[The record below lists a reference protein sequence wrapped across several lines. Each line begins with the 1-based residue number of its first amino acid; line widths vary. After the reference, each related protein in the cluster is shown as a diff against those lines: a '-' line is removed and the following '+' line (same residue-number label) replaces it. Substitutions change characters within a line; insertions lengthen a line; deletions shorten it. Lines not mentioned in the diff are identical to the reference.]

1 MITNVIKKH
10 LGDILLTIGV
20 FAVFFLTGTSKN
32 KPVSFEPESS
42 SISEQSS
49 PSTNTEVGTLKNEN
63 QAGPA
68 PIIPIAP
75 RVPPTEQSNIAANPV
90 QAPPSQTNNPYAAL
104 MNRQGANNNGT
115 IQNSLNNL
123 KGEAPSTEALIERN
137 TYFKKL
143 SDQLKDLQG
152 SVNTDEEGSKDN
164 ENAAASENSNEDTS
178 NEEEEADLGL
188 IEEQDGPG
196 SEENLNTPE

>member
-1 MITNVIKKH
+1 MIANVIKKH

-32 KPVSFEPESS
+32 KPISFDPEPSS
-42 SISEQSS
+42 DSELSNLTTNSQVENKTS
-49 PSTNTEVGTLKNEN
+49 PS
-63 QAGPA
+63 
-68 PIIPIAP
+68 PIIPGAP
-75 RVPPTEQSNIAANPV
+75 TLPATNQNNIGTNSAE
-90 QAPPSQTNNPYAAL
+90 APPSQANNPYAAL
-104 MNRQGANNNGT
+104 MNRNGANNNDS

-152 SVNTDEEGSKDN
+152 SVNTDEEGSKD
-164 ENAAASENSNEDTS
+164 SENSPSAENSNDETS
-178 NEEEEADLGL
+178 NEEEEADLDA
-188 IEEQDGPG
+188 IEVQDGLA